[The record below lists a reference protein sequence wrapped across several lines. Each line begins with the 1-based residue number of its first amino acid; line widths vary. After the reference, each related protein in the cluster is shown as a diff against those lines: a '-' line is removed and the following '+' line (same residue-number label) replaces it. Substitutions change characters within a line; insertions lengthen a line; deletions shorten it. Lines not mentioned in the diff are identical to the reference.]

1 MMTEPEPGHRMNEFH
16 DWLDCVLTVGESVQ
30 DTSPRLSASE
40 RPAVEIRLRAA
51 FELHALDVA
60 GPPVAFD
67 PEAAV
72 GAAVALARA
81 CWLLVSADDDERPAV
96 ALDIRER
103 SASAHLSADVTLRFL
118 PAVYRRARLRDAGGA
133 LTTALDR
140 LLRAWPLSGVLA
152 DLDGEPTAAPDF
164 GHPGLNML
172 FAERLAVTRRA
183 GWVPLDGTAREWA
196 ERVFAGR
203 GLTLP
208 ELLKEIARD

>member
-1 MMTEPEPGHRMNEFH
+1 M
-16 DWLDCVLTVGESVQ
+16 GESVQ
-30 DTSPRLSASE
+30 DAPPRLTSAE
-40 RPAVEIRLRAA
+40 RPAVESRLRAA

-60 GPPVAFD
+60 GSPVAFD

-81 CWLLVSADDDERPAV
+81 CWLLVSADEDERPAV

-103 SASAHLSADVTLRFL
+103 SPAIHLSADVTLRFL

-140 LLRAWPLSGVLA
+140 LLRAWPLAGVLA

-164 GHPGLNML
+164 GHTGLNIL

-183 GWVPLDGTAREWA
+183 GWIPPNGVAREWA

-203 GLTLP
+203 GLKLP
-208 ELLKEIARD
+208 GPLKEIARD